1 MPIYKGS
8 TEVTSGNLY
17 KGSTEIQDGYKATD
31 SFYVNQTV
39 ISFSDYPGV
48 TPNPKTFSGVPG
60 DSVSPAANV
69 SWSITAASGQAY
81 QNAPTISGL
90 QSPFTYSVSG
100 YGSTSNTT
108 ATFTVSGPATYPA
121 NGVSSDYD
129 DLTISAPTS
138 TVNSATLTITTPNF
152 SGSGGSSFGS
162 TATGSISGNSI
173 SNNTTGG
180 SGTSCGAGAWGFQ
193 SWNIGGVPGA
203 NPSPFASTV
212 SKSVPNMP
220 APGSYSGTVQSVG
233 QLTWGAW
240 INFTQDQTIAGCP
253 ATGYTCYDS
262 AATWTG
268 SGGGNLSWNLSS
280 VANSACYIQYGYNV
294 ICNNSSSNPKKLIT
308 YFSSNGAYGGAC
320 NVTYTL

>member
-162 TATGSISGNSI
+162 TATGGISGNSI

-180 SGTSCGAGAWGFQ
+180 SGTSCSAGAYGFQ
-193 SWNIGGVPGA
+193 EWVIPGVPSA
-203 NPSPFASTV
+203 SPSPFQGTV

-220 APGSYSGTVQSVG
+220 APGSYSGTVSSVG
-233 QLTWGAW
+233 QLVWGAW
-240 INFTQDQTIAGCP
+240 LTFTQDNTLSGCP
-253 ATGYTCYDS
+253 STGYTCYS
-262 AATWTG
+262 SSATWTG
-268 SGGGNLSWNLSS
+268 SGGGNLNWNLSNVS
-280 VANSACYIQYGYNV
+280 PSACYIFNSYNV
-294 ICNNSSSNPKKLIT
+294 ACNNTSANPKSLIT
-308 YFSSNGAYGGAC
+308 YFSSTGSYGGAC

>member
-60 DSVSPAANV
+60 DPVSPAANV

-100 YGSTSNTT
+100 YGSVSNTT
-108 ATFTVSGPATYPA
+108 ATFTVSGPTTYPS

-152 SGSGGSSFGS
+152 SGSGGGTFGS
-162 TATGSISGNSI
+162 TVTGGISGASI
-173 SNNTTGG
+173 QNNATGG
-180 SGTSCGAGAWGFQ
+180 SGTACGAGAYGFTDW
-193 SWNIGGVPGA
+193 SIPGVPSPS
-203 NPSPFASTV
+203 PSPFQSTV
-212 SKSVPNMP
+212 SKSVPNIP
-220 APGSYSGTVQSVG
+220 APGSYSGTVSSAG
-233 QLTWGAW
+233 ALTWGAW
-240 INFTQDQTIAGCP
+240 LPLIDESSDPLCTAP
-253 ATGYTCYDS
+253 YVRCYDWS
-262 AATWTG
+262 ATWTG
-268 SGGGNLSWNLSS
+268 AGGGNLQWSRSGGACDVYLNSIVRCTASATTLNVQFS
-280 VANSACYIQYGYNV
+280 VTGN
-294 ICNNSSSNPKKLIT
+294 
-308 YFSSNGAYGGAC
+308 AYGGSC
-320 NVTYTL
+320 TVNYTGL